1 MNCLSKKIG
10 IIGGGQLGKMM
21 ILDAKRLGFYV
32 VTLDPVECCPSHSIS
47 DEHIVAAYDDADAL
61 RQLADKVDVITYEFE
76 HIHVGILKQLEQE
89 GYVIY
94 PTVTSLAIIQNK
106 FRQKTTLLKGQ
117 ISVPKFQSIK
127 TQQDIEEAGKRFGYP
142 MMLKACTG
150 GYDGKGNWVVRNKD
164 SIDEAYRQLGNGQI
178 ELMIEEFVPFVKE
191 ISVLACR
198 GIDGH
203 ITIYP
208 VGENIHE
215 DSILDE
221 TRVPAD
227 ITENCTKKAT
237 KLAHDVMEIF
247 AGVGMFCVE
256 MFVTEDDKIYINEV
270 APRPHNSGHYT
281 IEGCITS
288 QFEQHIRAISGLPLG
303 DVELRCPTVMR
314 NLLGADG
321 ANGRACFD
329 GLIEA
334 QQDPQVKVHIYGKT
348 DVREKRKMGHLTV
361 CANTL
366 EEAIKRADQAKA
378 CIQVIHMDEEV
389 IL

>member
-150 GYDGKGNWVVRNKD
+150 GYDGKGNWVVKNKN

-227 ITENCTKKAT
+227 ITENCAKKS
-237 KLAHDVMEIF
+237 HQ
-247 AGVGMFCVE
+247 
-256 MFVTEDDKIYINEV
+256 
-270 APRPHNSGHYT
+270 
-281 IEGCITS
+281 TS
-288 QFEQHIRAISGLPLG
+288 S
-303 DVELRCPTVMR
+303 
-314 NLLGADG
+314 
-321 ANGRACFD
+321 
-329 GLIEA
+329 
-334 QQDPQVKVHIYGKT
+334 
-348 DVREKRKMGHLTV
+348 
-361 CANTL
+361 
-366 EEAIKRADQAKA
+366 
-378 CIQVIHMDEEV
+378 
-389 IL
+389 

>member
-10 IIGGGQLGKMM
+10 IIGGGQLGKKMM

-150 GYDGKGNWVVRNKD
+150 GYDGKGNWVVKNKKN

-227 ITENCTKKAT
+227 ITENCAKKS
-237 KLAHDVMEIF
+237 HQ
-247 AGVGMFCVE
+247 
-256 MFVTEDDKIYINEV
+256 
-270 APRPHNSGHYT
+270 
-281 IEGCITS
+281 TS
-288 QFEQHIRAISGLPLG
+288 S
-303 DVELRCPTVMR
+303 
-314 NLLGADG
+314 
-321 ANGRACFD
+321 
-329 GLIEA
+329 
-334 QQDPQVKVHIYGKT
+334 
-348 DVREKRKMGHLTV
+348 
-361 CANTL
+361 
-366 EEAIKRADQAKA
+366 
-378 CIQVIHMDEEV
+378 
-389 IL
+389 

>member
-1 MNCLSKKIG
+1 
-10 IIGGGQLGKMM
+10 
-21 ILDAKRLGFYV
+21 
-32 VTLDPVECCPSHSIS
+32 
-47 DEHIVAAYDDADAL
+47 
-61 RQLADKVDVITYEFE
+61 
-76 HIHVGILKQLEQE
+76 
-89 GYVIY
+89 
-94 PTVTSLAIIQNK
+94 
-106 FRQKTTLLKGQ
+106 
-117 ISVPKFQSIK
+117 
-127 TQQDIEEAGKRFGYP
+127 
-142 MMLKACTG
+142 
-150 GYDGKGNWVVRNKD
+150 
-164 SIDEAYRQLGNGQI
+164 
-178 ELMIEEFVPFVKE
+178 
-191 ISVLACR
+191 
-198 GIDGH
+198 
-203 ITIYP
+203 
-208 VGENIHE
+208 
-215 DSILDE
+215 
-221 TRVPAD
+221 
-227 ITENCTKKAT
+227 
-237 KLAHDVMEIF
+237 MEIF

>member
-32 VTLDPVECCPSHSIS
+32 VTLDPTECCPSHSIS
-47 DEHIVAAYDDADAL
+47 DEHIVAAYDDEDAL
-61 RQLADKVDVITYEFE
+61 RQLAEKVDVITYEFE

-94 PTVTSLAIIQNK
+94 PTVSSLAIIQNK

-117 ISVPKFQSIK
+117 ISVPRFQQIK
-127 TQQDIEEAGKRFGYP
+127 TQQDIEEAGNRFGYP

-150 GYDGKGNWVVRNKD
+150 GYDGKGNWVVQHKD
-164 SIDEAYRQLGNGQI
+164 AIQEAYKQLGNGQI

-198 GIDGH
+198 SIDGH
-203 ITIYP
+203 IAIYP

-227 ITENCTKKAT
+227 ITEDCTKKAME
-237 KLAHDVMEIF
+237 LASEVMEIF

-256 MFVTEDDKIYINEV
+256 MFVTEDDTIYINEV

-281 IEGCITS
+281 IEGCMTS

-303 DVELRCPTVMR
+303 DVALRCPTVMR

-321 ANGRACFD
+321 AYGKTCVD

-334 QQDPQVKVHIYGKT
+334 QQDPHVKVHIYGKT
-348 DVREKRKMGHLTV
+348 EVREKRKMGHLTV
-361 CANTL
+361 CATTL
-366 EEAIKRADQAKA
+366 DEAIERADQAKM
-378 CIQVIHMDEEV
+378 CMQITHTHKEV
-389 IL
+389 IG